1 LRSIRGFLL
10 IRGSVAGY
18 EHLPRVWEA
27 VLADVENH
35 GLAERHGFG

>member
-1 LRSIRGFLL
+1 LRSIRGFLM

-18 EHLPRVWEA
+18 ERRPRVREA

-35 GLAERHGFG
+35 GLAGRRGFD